1 MGTYTRAIQAPWS
14 RRTSPPLRSRRAAT
28 VSPCTLA
35 TFSKPDGFST
45 AAAPGGSSTMSPRT
59 EQIRVADLSPD
70 GLLAVLAEVANLPPS
85 QPVPEVRS
93 HYPSLA
99 WHAFMMSMNSSWL
112 MVSANTAKR
121 ST

>member
-1 MGTYTRAIQAPWS
+1 MVAPDFS
-14 RRTSPPLRSRRAAT
+14 SPP
-28 VSPCTLA
+28 VSPCRDGLA
-35 TFSKPDGFST
+35 VHPRDLLEARRVLHRSRAGRQQHYVT
-45 AAAPGGSSTMSPRT
+45 RT